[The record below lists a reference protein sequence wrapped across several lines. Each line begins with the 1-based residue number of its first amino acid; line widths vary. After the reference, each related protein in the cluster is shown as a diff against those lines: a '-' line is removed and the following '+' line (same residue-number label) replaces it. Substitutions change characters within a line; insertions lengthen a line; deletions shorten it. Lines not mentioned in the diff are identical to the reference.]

1 MSISFTEQ
9 TKGWVKFLS
18 GVSTC
23 HFIGDKSTGKSGE
36 KFGELCMKS
45 SMKRFMEETGWYYQE
60 YLCGY
65 FNGTERSCKNGD
77 KCKFSHKR
85 SPRWVKGKPRRNFGS
100 SSQASSS
107 DNVSEELS
115 VVSTVTEMSMPQT
128 TVSVSSTPSGSW
140 AGKVVSSP
148 PKARNFSF
156 DPEIKKWQ
164 QRLYDAEDCLEEL
177 RTELDFDEIAT
188 DEAFQQCEK
197 AIKKAKKKISD
208 LRKKKTAFSWA
219 DDESSDDEA

>member
-1 MSISFTEQ
+1 MSIQ
-9 TKGWVKFLS
+9 
-18 GVSTC
+18 
-23 HFIGDKSTGKSGE
+23 
-36 KFGELCMKS
+36 
-45 SMKRFMEETGWYYQE
+45 
-60 YLCGY
+60 
-65 FNGTERSCKNGD
+65 
-77 KCKFSHKR
+77 
-85 SPRWVKGKPRRNFGS
+85 
-100 SSQASSS
+100 
-107 DNVSEELS
+107 NVAL
-115 VVSTVTEMSMPQT
+115 
-128 TVSVSSTPSGSW
+128 
-140 AGKVVSSP
+140 KVVSSP